1 MVSITCTMKEP
12 RLKPLT
18 THLTLSPN
26 ALIDLH
32 MHTTYSD
39 GHWPAEQLI
48 TYLADE
54 GFDLVAVTD
63 HDRVDMVASI
73 QDLGAQ
79 RNLPVLAAVEM
90 STDWHGKMGDLLCYG
105 FDPLANELQTL
116 TESVIRRQLENT
128 HAVHEK
134 LLSQGYLFPRQE
146 EILAKRGGQLH
157 LAGDN
162 IALLRAHGYAPDY
175 ATALRMITEAGY
187 TSSKVEMAE
196 AIEATHRSGGVCLIA
211 HPGRREP
218 HFTFYSPD
226 LLDQVRAELPLDGIE
241 VYHPTHSPESTEI
254 YQAYVRQ
261 HKLLQSAG
269 SDSHSIPSRM
279 PIKYRADLSR
289 DLLERVGITV
299 K

>member
-1 MVSITCTMKEP
+1 ME
-12 RLKPLT
+12 PLT
-18 THLTLSPN
+18 AHLTLSSH
-26 ALIDLH
+26 ASIDLH

-48 TYLADE
+48 NYLADE

-63 HDRVDMVASI
+63 HDRVDTVASI
-73 QDLGAQ
+73 QALGAQ

-90 STDWHGKMGDLLCYG
+90 STEWQGKMGDLLCYG
-105 FDPLANELQTL
+105 FDPLANELQAL
-116 TESVIRRQLENT
+116 TEAVVRRQLDNT
-128 HAVHEK
+128 HAVYEK
-134 LLSQGYLFPRQE
+134 LCSQGYKFPRQQ
-146 EILAKRGGQLH
+146 EILAKNNGQLR

-175 ATALRMITEAGY
+175 TNALRMIIEAGY
-187 TSSKVEMAE
+187 ASSKVSMAE
-196 AIEATHRSGGVCLIA
+196 AVEATHRSGGVSLIA

-218 HFTFYSPD
+218 QFTFYSPE
-226 LLDQVRAELPLDGIE
+226 LLDQVRADMPLDGIE
-241 VYHPTHSPESTEI
+241 VYHPTHSAESTEA
-254 YQAYVRQ
+254 YLAYVRQ

-279 PIKYRADLSR
+279 PIKHRAEICR

-299 K
+299 LSS